1 MGTGREISAAA
12 LRWYVTAFLVFWL
25 KKTGVLFLHSKGFA
39 CRSQKNVSSHMEESN
54 KLSLRVKGS
63 SLAQS
68 DLALDL
74 QHSKLSAVTKGPMNV
89 RCGSSQEFLFTGSV
103 A

>member
-1 MGTGREISAAA
+1 
-12 LRWYVTAFLVFWL
+12 
-25 KKTGVLFLHSKGFA
+25 
-39 CRSQKNVSSHMEESN
+39 MEESN

-89 RCGSSQEFLFTGSV
+89 RCGSFQEFLFTGSV
-103 A
+103 AWLLMWCFILLAFVYNE